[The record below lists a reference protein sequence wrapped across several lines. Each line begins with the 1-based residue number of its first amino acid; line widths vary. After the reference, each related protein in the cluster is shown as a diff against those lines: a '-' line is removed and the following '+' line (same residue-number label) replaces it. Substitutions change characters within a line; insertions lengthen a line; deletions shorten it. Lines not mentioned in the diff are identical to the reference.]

1 MDQNSVSLAPQL
13 PSTLMEA
20 LQEPFSHLDVEL
32 KPGPTRQKQPE
43 GTWFCQ
49 AVPYVPRWAYEARL
63 DRLVPGG
70 WSSSSPSFA
79 VASDHLTLA
88 AQVQIGSIS
97 HTSYGE
103 MCVPRTWTPNS
114 LGDVAASAPD
124 AYTFAFIDACH
135 RFGLGRYL
143 ARLERKWVP
152 YDPERCCIAL
162 SHEKQREH
170 IVKLYEA
177 VGLSLDLPATPFPIS
192 ARTGSLGPSPVRSAL
207 PRSSAGAPAQPHA
220 SARIRERDL
229 AWIRENIT
237 GKPLEN
243 LLRHFKLARLEDI
256 QDQDLAA
263 VINGTIRHRMPK
275 AS

>member
-1 MDQNSVSLAPQL
+1 MDQAYASFAPQL
-13 PSTLMEA
+13 PPTLMEA

-32 KPGPTRQKQPE
+32 RPGSTRQKQPE

-49 AVPYVPRWAYEARL
+49 AVPHVPRWAYEARL
-63 DRLVPGG
+63 DRLVPGA

-79 VASDHLTLA
+79 VAGDHLTLA
-88 AQVQIGSIS
+88 AQLQIGGIS

-103 MCVPRTWTPNS
+103 VLLPRTWTPNS
-114 LGDVAASAPD
+114 LGDITASAPD

-135 RFGLGRYL
+135 RFGVGRYL
-143 ARLERKWVP
+143 VRLECKWAP
-152 YDPERCCIAL
+152 YDPEHFCIAL

-177 VGLSLDLPATPFPIS
+177 AGLSLDLPATPFPIG
-192 ARTGSLGPSPVRSAL
+192 ARAGSSGPSLVRSA
-207 PRSSAGAPAQPHA
+207 PTRSSAGASALPRA
-220 SARIRERDL
+220 SARVRERDL
-229 AWIRENIT
+229 TWVRENIT

-243 LLRHFKLARLEDI
+243 LLRHFKLTRLEDI

-263 VINGTIRHRMPK
+263 VITGTIRHRLPK